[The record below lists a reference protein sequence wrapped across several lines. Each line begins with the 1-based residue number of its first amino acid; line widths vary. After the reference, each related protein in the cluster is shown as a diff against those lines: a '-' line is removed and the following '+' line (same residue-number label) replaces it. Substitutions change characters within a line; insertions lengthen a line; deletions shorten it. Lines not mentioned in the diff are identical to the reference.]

1 MAVSHDVLSSKKSG
15 HFQAFQTGAHAPAAV
30 PPPLPKPI
38 AASLALL
45 DGNVRTGKLARFT
58 PQTTDLVVELD
69 RYGKTILP
77 AEQIAYIGFQT
88 ITDAPTK
95 PAEAELE
102 TLRIH
107 VSGGASF
114 LVDVQRSALGS
125 VIGFFAWPAEITPY
139 AAVFFYA
146 HAVNAKEKN
155 VPLGD
160 MLVDSG
166 VLGANGLKRGLDQ
179 QQVHRSI
186 PVGQILVEQGQVD
199 AKAMEEAAAL
209 QSRKKLRIGQ
219 ILVEA
224 GLATNEAIE
233 RALAEQKQRRGK
245 RIGEVLVDMGIVR
258 ESDLAETLGRK
269 FEIPFVNLERFD
281 IEKAAG
287 ALVPTDII
295 AKYGILPVKV
305 TSVGLVVAIADP
317 LAIDAID
324 AVRKHVKRRIDEVI
338 VVPSQLQRFVDEHLK
353 QRSAE
358 VATAA
363 GVAFDD
369 LLRKLPG
376 EDNGGVEVEE
386 DDSDNR
392 EVNVQTR
399 DADGTLVKLVNQI
412 IVDAHRRGASDI
424 HIEPNGRERNVVVRF
439 RVDGDCF
446 TYQEIPGVY
455 RHQIVAR
462 IKIMAQLDIAERR
475 KPQDGKIRFRLQD
488 RLIELRVATM
498 PTVNGNEDVVLRL
511 LASSKPHPLDQ
522 MGLAERNLVE
532 LRRLIHQP
540 YGLVLCVGP
549 TGSGKTTT
557 LHSALGEIN
566 TADQKIWTAEDP
578 VEITQPG
585 LRQVQMN
592 AKIGLNF
599 ATALR
604 SFLRADPDVIMVGEM
619 RDHETASIAI
629 EASLTGHL
637 VMSTLHTNSAAET
650 ITRLLDMGLD
660 PFSFSDS
667 LLGIL
672 AQRLARAL
680 CMRCSVRALA
690 TDEEKHEMVRP
701 FGSEEALRAAV
712 PSLGDAPIMIYRA
725 VGCESCGNTG
735 YKGRVALHE
744 LLVVDDGTRQAIA
757 QKAPVGEI
765 RRIAKEGGM
774 STLLVDGIGKAL
786 AGRTDMKQVL
796 AVCSK

>member
-1 MAVSHDVLSSKKSG
+1 MLARNSKSG
-15 HFQAFQTGAHAPAAV
+15 FLPAFQTGAHPPAV

-45 DGNVRTGKLARFT
+45 DGSLRTGKLARFT

-69 RYGKTILP
+69 RYGKTIMA
-77 AEQIAYIGFQT
+77 AEQIAYIGFT
-88 ITDAPTK
+88 HAEDAPPRPGK
-95 PAEAELE
+95 HELE
-102 TLRIH
+102 NIRIH

-114 LVDVQRSALGS
+114 LVDVQRSALAS
-125 VIGFFAWPAEITPY
+125 VIGFFSWPTEIGPH
-139 AAVFFYA
+139 AAIFFYA

-155 VPLGD
+155 IPLGD

-166 VLGANGLKRGLDQ
+166 LLGEHSLKRGLEQ
-179 QQVHRSI
+179 QVVHRSI

-199 AKAMEEAAAL
+199 ARAIEEAAAL

-233 RALAEQKQRRGK
+233 RALTEQKQRRGK
-245 RIGEVLVDMGIVR
+245 RIGEVLVEMGIVR
-258 ESDLAETLGRK
+258 EADLAETLGRK
-269 FEIPFVNLERFD
+269 FEIPFVDLEKYEV
-281 IEKAAG
+281 EKAAG
-287 ALVPTDII
+287 ALVPTDLI
-295 AKYGILPVKV
+295 AKWGVLPVRV
-305 TSVGLVVAIADP
+305 QNGGLVVAIADP

-324 AVRKHVKRRIDEVI
+324 ALRKHVKRRIDEVI
-338 VVPSQLQRFVDEHLK
+338 VVPTQLRRYVDDHLRA
-353 QRSAE
+353 RSAE
-358 VATAA
+358 LATAA
-363 GVAFDD
+363 TMAFDE
-369 LLRKLPG
+369 LLKKLPG
-376 EDNGGVEVEE
+376 EDAHGGVEVEE
-386 DDSDNR
+386 DDSDTR
-392 EVNVQTR
+392 EVRVETR
-399 DADGTLVKLVNQI
+399 EADGTLVRLVNQI

-424 HIEPNGRERNVVVRF
+424 HIEPNGRDRSVVVRF

-446 TYQEIPGVY
+446 TYQEVPGVY
-455 RHQIVAR
+455 RHQMIAR
-462 IKIMAQLDIAERR
+462 IKIMAQLDISERR

-488 RLIELRVATM
+488 RLLELRVATM

-511 LASSKPHPLDQ
+511 LAGSKPLPLDQ
-522 MGLAERNLVE
+522 MGLSDRNLE
-532 LRRLIHQP
+532 GLRRLIHQP

-599 ATALR
+599 AAALR

-619 RDHETASIAI
+619 RDHETAAIAV

-637 VMSTLHTNSAAET
+637 VMSTLHTNSASET

-667 LLGIL
+667 LLGVL
-672 AQRLARAL
+672 AQRLARGL
-680 CMRCSVRALA
+680 CVRCRTRAVA
-690 TDEEKHEMVRP
+690 NDEEKREMIRP
-701 FGSEEALRAAV
+701 FGTEDALREAV
-712 PSLGDAPIMIYRA
+712 PTLGGAPISIYRA
-725 VGCESCGNTG
+725 VGCESCDNTG
-735 YKGRVALHE
+735 YKGRVAIHE
-744 LLVVDDGTRQAIA
+744 LLVVEDGIRQVIA
-757 QKAPVGEI
+757 QKAPVNEV

-774 STLLVDGIGKAL
+774 TTLLVDGITKAL
-786 AGRTDMKQVL
+786 DGRTDMKQVL